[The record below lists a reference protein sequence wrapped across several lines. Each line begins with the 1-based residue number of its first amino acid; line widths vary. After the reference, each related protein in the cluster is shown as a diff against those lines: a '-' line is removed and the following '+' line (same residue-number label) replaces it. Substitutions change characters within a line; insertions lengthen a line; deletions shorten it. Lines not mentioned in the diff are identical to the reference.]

1 MKKIWKLKTICSQ
14 DKSVQNGEIKDFI
27 RQVRDLKSNIQLP
40 ELVLKLLY
48 MRGISDYHKMLKFFR
63 PSIDKLH
70 DPLLMKD
77 CDVASDRIIE
87 AINNKEKIMILGD
100 YDVDGTCGVT
110 MFNLFLKKFGLDPE
124 NYIPDRITE
133 GYGISNQSID
143 FANANNIKLI
153 VSIDCGIT
161 AYDKVEYAK
170 TLGIEFIICDH
181 HQPPELIP
189 QALAVMDPMRED
201 DDYPFKYL
209 CGAGVA
215 FKLAQ
220 AVSAK
225 MGRPEIPA
233 TLIDIVAIA
242 TASDIVPLVDENRII
257 VKEGF
262 EIINTNPR
270 LSLRILI
277 ESSGLKIGSLT
288 TGNIVFTVAPR
299 INAVGRLGDA
309 KRAVELMTCE
319 DDEKIKEFA
328 YTLNKENEKR
338 RNIDKDI
345 TEDAFKEFDEIPE
358 IDSQNAIVLYN
369 EDWHSGVIGI
379 VAARLVEKYNLPA
392 IVMTKVNG
400 VAKGSA
406 RSINTFNIYEALK
419 QCQDH
424 LIQFGGHFHA
434 AGLEIEIDKIPAFTE
449 AFNKIAA
456 SEISDEELIPEIEVD
471 AEVTFEELSPKLIQI
486 LTFFEP
492 YGPENMTPVF
502 KTNNVQI
509 VGDVRFTEKSN
520 THIFKVYDTE
530 SRKDFEAVFFNSLE
544 FKDNGSNGSNG
555 KKEIG
560 EVDESVKI
568 KTGNYVNIC
577 YSVDKNIW
585 KGREYTK
592 LRIRDMQPTNSLN

>member
-1 MKKIWKLKTICSQ
+1 MKKIWKLKTLCSE
-14 DKSVQNGEIKDFI
+14 DKSAQNGEISEFI

-77 CDVASDRIIE
+77 CDIASNRIVE
-87 AINNKEKIMILGD
+87 AINNKEQIMILGD
-100 YDVDGTCGVT
+100 YDVDGTCGVS
-110 MFNLFLKKFGLDPE
+110 MFNLFLKKFDLDPE

-133 GYGISNQSID
+133 GYGISTQSID
-143 FANANNIKLI
+143 FAKEKNIKLI
-153 VSIDCGIT
+153 VAIDCGIT
-161 AYDKVEYAK
+161 AFDKVEYAK

-181 HQPPELIP
+181 HQPPEKIP
-189 QALAVMDPMRED
+189 EALAVMDPMRED

-220 AVSAK
+220 AVCTK
-225 MGRPEIPA
+225 LNRPEIPA
-233 TLIDIVAIA
+233 MLIDIVAIA

-262 EIINTNPR
+262 EIINTKPR
-270 LSLRILI
+270 LSLRTLI
-277 ESSGLKIGSLT
+277 ESSGLKIGNLT

-309 KRAVELMTCE
+309 KRAVELLTCE

-328 YTLNKENEKR
+328 FILNDENQNR
-338 RNIDKDI
+338 REIDKTI
-345 TEDAFKEFDEIPE
+345 TEDAFKMFDDLPVIEN
-358 IDSQNAIVLYN
+358 QNSIVIYN

-379 VAARLVEKYNLPA
+379 VAARLVEKYNLPS

-419 QCQDH
+419 QCQQH

-434 AGLEIEIDKIPAFTE
+434 AGLEIEIDKIPEFTK
-449 AFNKIAA
+449 AFNEIAA
-456 SEISDEELIPEIEVD
+456 NEITDEELIPGIEVD
-471 AEVTFEELSPKLIQI
+471 AEVTFDELSPKFIQI
-486 LTFFEP
+486 LSFFEP

-502 KTNNVQI
+502 KTNNVQVI
-509 VGDVRFTEKSN
+509 GDVRFTEKSN
-520 THIFKVYDTE
+520 THIFKVSDTE
-530 SRKDFEAVFFNSLE
+530 SKKNFEAVFFNSLE
-544 FKDNGSNGSNG
+544 FKDDGDAKKNGSNGY
-555 KKEIG
+555 
-560 EVDESVKI
+560 DQSVKI
-568 KTGNYVNIC
+568 KTGNYFDIC
-577 YSVDKNIW
+577 YSVDKNFW

-592 LRIRDMQPTNSLN
+592 LRIRDIKPTNFLNQN